1 MTNSFVQ
8 IETFRS
14 ARKLLDSLSP
24 RQDRWAMGGNGNDD
38 PSHWI
43 FRGQRDEWPL
53 IPSAGRDKAWEKF
66 GWVVASDNESRL
78 RQELGAVWSFASEA
92 DRPSSENVE
101 KG

>member
-1 MTNSFVQ
+1 M
-8 IETFRS
+8 
-14 ARKLLDSLSP
+14 
-24 RQDRWAMGGNGNDD
+24 GNDD

-92 DRPSSENVE
+92 DRHGLSVPGFDHTWVAV
-101 KG
+101 KLKM